1 MIARHN
7 MAPSALR
14 IALYSVTCITAETTR
29 MTHAD
34 FYEYGLPIQSP
45 YYPGD
50 IVTPDLPPQY
60 LVFKPC
66 LLSDL

>member
-1 MIARHN
+1 
-7 MAPSALR
+7 
-14 IALYSVTCITAETTR
+14 

-34 FYEYGLPIQSP
+34 FYEYGLSIQSP

>member
-1 MIARHN
+1 
-7 MAPSALR
+7 
-14 IALYSVTCITAETTR
+14 

-66 LLSDL
+66 LLSDLYSSATGHFGKYIIYSYWVALIR